1 MPAPRPRARAFMV
14 RGKPIVSMY
23 HPKEYTAW
31 QAAAA
36 QALIEELADVE
47 LPVTEGPVTVGLII
61 TVPRPKTT
69 KLPHPKPDV
78 DNYAKPVLDAMT
90 KAGVFRDDSQ
100 VAFLAVL
107 KKWGDEPSIGI
118 EIRTFEPGDVPA

>member
-1 MPAPRPRARAFMV
+1 MV
-14 RGKPIVSMY
+14 MVKGKPKPTASVY
-23 HPKEYTAW
+23 HPKEYTDW
-31 QAAAA
+31 QAEAAAA
-36 QALIEELADVE
+36 VADVMSVF
-47 LPVTEGPVTVGLII
+47 PDGTFPIEGPATVGLII
-61 TVPRPKTT
+61 TVARPKTT

-100 VAFLAVL
+100 VAMLAVL

-118 EIRTFEPGDVPA
+118 EITEGVPAHVPA